1 MGAPTAFA
9 CVIYE
14 YYSTAN
20 TEEMKGGSKIRLL
33 CDTGVYMGLFT
44 IQAQFDINY
53 EL

>member
-1 MGAPTAFA
+1 MS
-9 CVIYE
+9 CVI

-20 TEEMKGGSKIRLL
+20 AKEVKRGGGGKIRLL
-33 CDTGVYMGLFT
+33 CDTEVYMGMFT